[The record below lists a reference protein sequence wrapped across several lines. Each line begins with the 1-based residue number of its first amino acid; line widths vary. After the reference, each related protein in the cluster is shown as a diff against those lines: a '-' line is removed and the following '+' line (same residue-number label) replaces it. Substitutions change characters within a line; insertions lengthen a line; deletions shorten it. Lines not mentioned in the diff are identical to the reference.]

1 MKATHFDQV
10 SLDQVLQMVKAQ
22 KKSADCEEAMSQ
34 RTWTKLYQA
43 AVLETDYAA
52 MPNRIKAAREVMEQ
66 SLTQSPDAAEK
77 AEIAQ
82 AILCLQ
88 ALAAE
93 WKCAEAIA
101 STQNSPAQPN
111 RAA

>member
-1 MKATHFDQV
+1 MNSTHFDQV
-10 SLDQVLQMVKAQ
+10 SVDHVLQMVKAQ
-22 KKSADCEEAMSQ
+22 NKSANCEEAMAQ

-43 AVLETDYAA
+43 AVLETDCAA

-77 AEIAQ
+77 AEIAK
-82 AILCLQ
+82 AILCLE

-93 WKCAEAIA
+93 WNCAEAIA
-101 STQNSPAQPN
+101 PTQSAPSPPN